1 MGLDDAADAW
11 AELLEAHLQ
20 PVLELESR
28 DRDDVFRKAFR
39 KNRDDFLDGLLL
51 MEGKSGFGSGRFS
64 HHAQDK
70 EKEQEEQDLEVV
82 DEINE
87 ELNQAH
93 DAQDLE
99 AEVSDE
105 QAQAAPANSEQ
116 PRRRF
121 SGEVTIS
128 RVANDLDHSEDED
141 EEEGLEEHEK
151 ELGQQQQPEPQEPA
165 EDGSA

>member
-1 MGLDDAADAW
+1 VGLDDAADAW

-70 EKEQEEQDLEVV
+70 QKEQEEPDLEVI
-82 DEINE
+82 DE
-87 ELNQAH
+87 ELNHAL
-93 DAQDLE
+93 DAQELE
-99 AEVSDE
+99 AGEPDE
-105 QAQAAPANSEQ
+105 QVQAAPADAER
-116 PRRRF
+116 PPRRF
-121 SGEVTIS
+121 SGEVTIA
-128 RVANDLDHSEDED
+128 RVANDLDHSEEED
-141 EEEGLEEHEK
+141 EEGLEEHEK
-151 ELGQQQQPEPQEPA
+151 ELSQQQQPEPQEPA